1 MDLIKYRD
9 AGMHTY
15 TYFWTVDNR
24 VVSPYLDTE
33 KEAFDW
39 LESLTD
45 GGDQVSTGQRVTEW
59 TAR

>member
-1 MDLIKYRD
+1 
-9 AGMHTY
+9 MHTY